1 MKKRIFTVA
10 ASLLVICTSLNAQ
23 SVATDKPIAD
33 NPIADNPIADKPIA
47 DNPISEKTTDVTT
60 EEATDSID
68 HEDVIVQPEYPGGIE
83 KLYDFIIANFEYP
96 EDCKKRNVRGTV
108 EMEFTIE
115 KSGDISAVGILKGL
129 DPEFDAE
136 LIRVFKAMPLWEP
149 ATRNGNPVR
158 YKVYMP
164 ISLKFSRTNKLGFR

>member
-1 MKKRIFTVA
+1 MKKRVLLVA
-10 ASLLVICTSLNAQ
+10 ASLFVICASSGAQ
-23 SVATDKPIAD
+23 SVAENAPL
-33 NPIADNPIADKPIA
+33 
-47 DNPISEKTTDVTT
+47 ETT
-60 EEATDSID
+60 EETSDSIE
-68 HEDVIVQPEYPGGIE
+68 HEDVIVQPEYPGGVE
-83 KLYDFIIANFEYP
+83 KLYDFIIENFEYP
-96 EDCKKRNVRGTV
+96 ENCKKRNVRGTV

-136 LIRVFKAMPLWEP
+136 LIRVFKAMPLWKP